1 MTRVNI
7 PFIELKCWKL
17 KLPVGLGRGGEDS
30 QVIKDNKALA
40 KRSQS
45 AIIFRKI
52 KQSALFIKEAL
63 ETDYVIGPSININ
76 INITSTPGF

>member
-17 KLPVGLGRGGEDS
+17 KVPVGLGRGGEDS

-45 AIIFRKI
+45 ASK
-52 KQSALFIKEAL
+52 AL
-63 ETDYVIGPSININ
+63 ETDYVIGASININ
-76 INITSTPGF
+76 IKAHLASKKKLLIKMFTLVMY